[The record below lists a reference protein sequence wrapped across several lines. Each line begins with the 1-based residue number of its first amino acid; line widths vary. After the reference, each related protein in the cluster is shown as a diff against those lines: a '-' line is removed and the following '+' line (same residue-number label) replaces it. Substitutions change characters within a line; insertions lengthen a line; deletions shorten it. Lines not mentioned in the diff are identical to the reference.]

1 MSSAPTGPATPAA
14 GTHHDEVAQ
23 GERFRFGDNW
33 RSFLATLD
41 EERIRVAEESLCARL
56 GLETLAGRSLLDVG
70 CGSGLFSL
78 AARRLGARVRSF
90 DFDPQS
96 VACCRELRR
105 RYFPEDPTWAIEAGS
120 ALDAAFLA
128 ALGEF
133 DVVYSWGVL
142 HHTGDLRRALALV
155 AARVR
160 PGGLLFIAIYNDQ
173 GSASRRWLRIKRLYN
188 ALPRPAQPALVTAI
202 GAWYET
208 RYAAG
213 RLLAGGN
220 PLPFASWAEKKRQRG
235 MSAWH
240 DWVDWVGGLPFEVA
254 RPEDVILPLRA
265 AGFTLEGL
273 ATVGGGWGC
282 NEYVLRRVG
291 G

>member
-1 MSSAPTGPATPAA
+1 MSGGGAA
-14 GTHHDEVAQ
+14 GGHGAEVAQ
-23 GERFRFGDNW
+23 GERFRFGENW
-33 RSFLATLD
+33 RAFLATLD
-41 EERIRVAEESLCARL
+41 EERIRVAEESLAARL
-56 GLETLAGRSLLDVG
+56 GLPRLDGRTFLDIG

-96 VACCRELRR
+96 VACCAELRR
-105 RYFPEDPTWAIEAGS
+105 RYFPGDPDWVIGEGS
-120 ALDAAFLA
+120 ALDAAY
-128 ALGEF
+128 LGSLGAF

-142 HHTGDLRRALALV
+142 HHTGDLRRALAL
-155 AARVR
+155 AAERTA
-160 PGGLLFIAIYNDQ
+160 PGGLLFVAIYNDQ
-173 GSASRRWLRIKRLYN
+173 GGASRRWLKIKRLYN
-188 ALPRPAQPALVTAI
+188 ALPRPLQPALVVAAA
-202 GAWYET
+202 AWYEA

-213 RLLAGGN
+213 RLLAGRN

-265 AGFTLEGL
+265 AGFTLENL

-282 NEYVLRRVG
+282 NEFVLRRLPR
-291 G
+291 